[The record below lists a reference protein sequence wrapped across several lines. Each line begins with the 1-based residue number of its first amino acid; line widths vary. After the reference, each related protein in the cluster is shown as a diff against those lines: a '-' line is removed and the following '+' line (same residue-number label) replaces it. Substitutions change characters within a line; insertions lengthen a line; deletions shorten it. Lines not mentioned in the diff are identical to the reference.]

1 MRNYDKDNKGLK
13 IYKWMYQALDL
24 SRELAY
30 YYAVVF
36 KKTGE
41 GLHEAVID
49 IEEFKFWTG
58 DKDTKAVLKNLKT
71 LAKNDLISIDSVD
84 EHFVFKIK
92 HAARPIFVNYEDQDK
107 ITRELKSKPDGMLL
121 AVIYLELVVLSR
133 FNDDLIYIEK
143 SIPVKDSLA
152 EILDEDPKNVETAL
166 KILKEMDAIDY

>member
-1 MRNYDKDNKGLK
+1 MNDKDNKKLK
-13 IYKWMYQALDL
+13 IYKWMYEPLGL
-24 SRELAY
+24 SRELVY

-36 KKTGE
+36 KETGE

-58 DKDTKAVLKNLKT
+58 DKNTKTVLKNLKT

-92 HAARPIFVNYEDQDK
+92 QAARPFLVNYEDQDK
-107 ITRELKSKPDGMLL
+107 IIRELKSRSDGMLPGI
-121 AVIYLELVVLSR
+121 IYLKLVILRR
-133 FNDDLIYIEK
+133 FNDDLIYLEK
-143 SIPVKDSLA
+143 SMPVKDCLA
-152 EILDEDPKNVETAL
+152 EMLDEDPEDVEAAL